1 MIVSSLRANYLVLLN
16 PFTPISDFRTWE
28 LSLAILPM
36 KDKITFLTWPNISCQ
51 TKRFTTRNLLIHS
64 RLLERKDFPDNG
76 DRTTVPH
83 KDFELVKI
91 TNGSAFVT
99 VNHTLELALPR
110 MISIPEEVTNATG
123 KIHSRETVI
132 SIFEVN
138 KLPYPLIRKH

>member
-1 MIVSSLRANYLVLLN
+1 MPASTSQRRTKPKVRRN
-16 PFTPISDFRTWE
+16 SDV
-28 LSLAILPM
+28 I
-36 KDKITFLTWPNISCQ
+36 
-51 TKRFTTRNLLIHS
+51 
-64 RLLERKDFPDNG
+64 
-76 DRTTVPH
+76 
-83 KDFELVKI
+83 
-91 TNGSAFVT
+91 AFVT